1 MREATFTLLTTVCGI
16 AGAVV
21 IACTPVPG
29 QAAEPPHPCETLR
42 PALIEL
48 HQHRRNGVHPAI
60 IGHFI
65 ETEPRYN
72 DAARSMLH
80 LLVLGTY
87 KHHPASFMLST
98 TKFADLT
105 VDLCKQVIEQPVR
118 IIEQRPTLRHGSI

>member
-1 MREATFTLLTTVCGI
+1 MKDSRFTLLTAACGI
-16 AGAVV
+16 AGAIV
-21 IACTPVPG
+21 IACTPTPSHT
-29 QAAEPPHPCETLR
+29 EPVHPCETLR

-87 KHHPASFMLST
+87 REYPASFMLPAK
-98 TKFADLT
+98 KFADLT
-105 VDLCKQVIEQPVR
+105 VDLCKVVIEQPIR
-118 IIEQRPTLRHGSI
+118 IPQRRTMEHGDV